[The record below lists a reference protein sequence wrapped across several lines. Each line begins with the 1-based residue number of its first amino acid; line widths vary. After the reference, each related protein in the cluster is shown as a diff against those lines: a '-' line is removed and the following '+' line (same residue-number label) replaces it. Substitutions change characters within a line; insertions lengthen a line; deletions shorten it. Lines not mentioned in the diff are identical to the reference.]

1 MVMSHLGLGE
11 VDSCR
16 LGPNGD
22 PVENSSGR
30 GWLGVFYTRG
40 PGSLEVTFKP
50 TPVPLHMS

>member
-1 MVMSHLGLGE
+1 MSHLGLGE

-50 TPVPLHMS
+50 TPVTLHMS